1 MALEFN
7 RRRNLY
13 AWFVSAVVACYLS
26 FAVGCGS
33 SSMRS
38 TSSPGNGTTTGSS
51 GGASGTSGGS
61 GTTGGSG
68 GSGTSGGSGG
78 SGSSGS
84 GSSGGSGS
92 GAGSGTGS
100 GQSSAKFLYSSDLSG
115 NRVLGYLVNAATGAL
130 TPTPQGAAPAHTG
143 TSRLAADSTGNHL
156 YAINQTSNDLSAY
169 SISRSDGSLVPVPGS
184 PFALGQTPTN
194 VAVAPAGNFIYVTT
208 LTSPSTP
215 TSFIYAFAVQSD
227 GSLTAVPG
235 SPFATVNWAEAL
247 EVDPQGKFLYVSSS
261 PETSTASISQVDAF
275 SISADGSLTPVP
287 GTPFTE
293 PNSQFCANGAWDM
306 AIHPSGNFLLLP
318 NLCEG
323 TVIYRIDRTSGAL
336 TLVPGSPFAPPG
348 PGFAATGDVQSIAMD
363 PQGTY
368 FWVTDSYCDS
378 GCSMATDTWKL
389 DASTGV
395 ATYLSSAT
403 GGCGLLARADPSG
416 KFVYEVGNTQNACGS
431 SGTSSGLWGLSVNRA
446 NGSLS
451 NVSGSPWQSSNSDSQ
466 FTDGLA
472 ITP

>member
-1 MALEFN
+1 MTQVGLHQRGLYLVFVLALIAF
-7 RRRNLY
+7 Y
-13 AWFVSAVVACYLS
+13 MS

-33 SSMRS
+33 SSARS
-38 TSSPGNGTTTGSS
+38 TSSPGGGSTTGS
-51 GGASGTSGGS
+51 GGSSGTSGGSGSGTSGTS

-68 GSGTSGGSGG
+68 GTGTGT
-78 SGSSGS
+78 SSGS
-84 GSSGGSGS
+84 GSGSGS
-92 GAGSGTGS
+92 GQA
-100 GQSSAKFLYSSDLSG
+100 SAKFLYSSNFSG
-115 NRVLGYLVNAATGAL
+115 NQVLGYLVNASTGAL
-130 TPTPQGAAPAHTG
+130 TPTTQGSAPTHTG
-143 TSRLAADSTGNHL
+143 PTRVAADSTGSHL
-156 YAINQTSNDLSAY
+156 YVINQTSQDLSAY
-169 SISRSDGSLVPVPGS
+169 SISRSDGSLAAVPGS

-194 VAVAPAGNFIYVTT
+194 VAVAPAGNFVYVST
-208 LTSPSTP
+208 LTSVSTP
-215 TSFIYAFAVQSD
+215 TSFVYAFAVQSN

-235 SPFATVNWAEAL
+235 SPFATVNWAQTLA
-247 EVDPQGKFLYVSSS
+247 VDPQGKFLYVSSS
-261 PETSTASISQVDAF
+261 PETSTASVSQVDAF
-275 SISADGSLTPVP
+275 SISADGALTPVP

-323 TVIYRIDRTSGAL
+323 TVIYRIDRASGTL

-368 FWVTDSYCDS
+368 FWVTDSYCHS

-395 ATYLSSAT
+395 ATYLTSGNGA
-403 GGCGLLARADPSG
+403 CGLLARSDPSG
-416 KFVYEVGNTQNACGS
+416 KFLYEIGNTQDACGS
-431 SGTSSGLWGLSVNRA
+431 SGTTSGLWGLSVNRT

-451 NVSGSPWQSSNSDSQ
+451 NISGSPWQSANSDSQ